1 MFPSEKPGVCPL
13 LLLLATVWGK
23 PALEAQGPRLTSDC
37 SRGIYERERG
47 REERLKPEALAP
59 PSPAKVGG
67 TLVARAFVERSC
79 GFFRTGDCGLSMEQD
94 LSQQRLALALGNV
107 EEGTLSK
114 CPMRWHNPPFL
125 HLLTPSPV
133 GRAGGVLKSCHD
145 GFWGSWFSMPGPVS
159 IQGDCQGQAQLWQ
172 WP

>member
-1 MFPSEKPGVCPL
+1 M
-13 LLLLATVWGK
+13 
-23 PALEAQGPRLTSDC
+23 
-37 SRGIYERERG
+37 
-47 REERLKPEALAP
+47 
-59 PSPAKVGG
+59 
-67 TLVARAFVERSC
+67 VARAFVERSC

-172 WP
+172 WPSGQRWGWSATWGPCPIMRHLGGVQALGNKVALRGFPEAWALCNLSEFYSAAQALY